1 MQYRKLI
8 SLKYLLIILFSVIIG
23 RYVNA
28 QTETSK
34 KIMIGNHSFTPIA
47 YSPLPSTNTFINTLA
62 GFGQT
67 INLFHSITLPD
78 DLGTIAIDGEVTFI
92 DVYFSY
98 QQRIRDWLAAYI
110 RIGLAARLGTEI
122 QSILAQG
129 FNTVT
134 DFEIGWHFKIL
145 ERDKYAFSAT
155 AELQNNAGSF
165 INILGYVKDIINEHP
180 NPQLM
185 ENIPVLTVGSSF
197 RFAYGFNDLI
207 GMSATTDFSYGETYI
222 RGKNGL
228 ALTAGAGVD
237 FDFYPRYSVPLG
249 LIINY
254 SITSQ
259 PEFVYVDGKYAHIW
273 KTKIAYTKAS
283 DFSLG
288 LEYAI
293 MKVPLPNAKKDPAV
307 FSFALGSRF
316 YF

>member
-1 MQYRKLI
+1 
-8 SLKYLLIILFSVIIG
+8 
-23 RYVNA
+23 
-28 QTETSK
+28 
-34 KIMIGNHSFTPIA
+34 
-47 YSPLPSTNTFINTLA
+47 
-62 GFGQT
+62 
-67 INLFHSITLPD
+67 
-78 DLGTIAIDGEVTFI
+78 
-92 DVYFSY
+92 VYFSY

-110 RIGLAARLGTEI
+110 QIGLAARLGTEF

-129 FNTVT
+129 INTVT
-134 DFEIGWHFKIL
+134 DFEIGWHFKLL

-155 AELQNNAGSF
+155 AELQNNTGNF

-180 NPQLM
+180 NPQIM
-185 ENIPVLTVGSSF
+185 ENIPVLTVGSSL

-293 MKVPLPNAKKDPAV
+293 MKVPLPNAQKDPTV

>member
-1 MQYRKLI
+1 MQYRKLV
-8 SLKYLLIILFSVIIG
+8 SLKYLVIILLSVIIG

-34 KIMIGNHSFTPIA
+34 RIMIGNHSFTPIA
-47 YSPLPSTNTFINTLA
+47 YSPLPATNTYINTLA

-67 INLFHSITLPD
+67 INLFHTITLPD
-78 DLGTIAIDGEVTFI
+78 DLGTIAIEGEVTFI
-92 DVYFSY
+92 DMYFSY

-129 FNTVT
+129 FNSVT
-134 DFEIGWHFKIL
+134 DFEIGWHFKLL
-145 ERDKYAFSAT
+145 EREKYALSAT

-185 ENIPVLTVGSSF
+185 ENIPVLTVGSSL

-254 SITSQ
+254 NITSQ
-259 PEFVYVDGKYAHIW
+259 PEFVYVDGKYAHLW

-288 LEYAI
+288 LEYSI
-293 MKVPLPNAKKDPAV
+293 MKVPLQNASKDPMV
-307 FSFALGSRF
+307 LSFALASRF